1 MLKKVRPLAA
11 CIIPKAWLMA
21 RPHEG
26 RYIVALGT
34 RELARLTQLLFTCH
48 CVAAD
53 ELDTL
58 TKAHTWRETGSLSQF
73 LRESEV
79 HFRNSG
85 LDDRAQT

>member
-34 RELARLTQLLFTCH
+34 RELARLTLHLHLSSSSLVTVWQLM
-48 CVAAD
+48 
-53 ELDTL
+53 
-58 TKAHTWRETGSLSQF
+58 
-73 LRESEV
+73 
-79 HFRNSG
+79 N
-85 LDDRAQT
+85 